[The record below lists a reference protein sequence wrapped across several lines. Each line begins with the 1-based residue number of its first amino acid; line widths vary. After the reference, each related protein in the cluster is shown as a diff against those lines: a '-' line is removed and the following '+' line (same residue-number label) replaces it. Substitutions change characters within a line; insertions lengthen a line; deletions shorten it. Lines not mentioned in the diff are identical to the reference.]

1 MFIED
6 CNHCYFYLLGGSG
19 CQNLWLCPVM
29 GIHASNWRR
38 HVITLIFNLLTSKW
52 GHGSPVSWASLLP
65 IFSLLCPSVL
75 NTGWGTGQRCRTML
89 MSQKYC
95 CILWRYAGFYNSLLK
110 KTDYRFY
117 HFIIKW
123 QHGKNNRTQY
133 PKTKQPRK
141 TKLFNLN
148 TTQDQPHN
156 HPLAR
161 PVQKRNKLSNV
172 TQHMVHLDTCGT
184 PSEWRW
190 TWQILKNMKCCVHSI
205 SQIC

>member
-1 MFIED
+1 M
-6 CNHCYFYLLGGSG
+6 GSWVT
-19 CQNLWLCPVM
+19 CVM
-29 GIHASNWRR
+29 GFPPTNFQLAMPFCSQHRMR
-38 HVITLIFNLLTSKW
+38 HGTEMQNYANEPKILLHPLTL
-52 GHGSPVSWASLLP
+52 
-65 IFSLLCPSVL
+65 C
-75 NTGWGTGQRCRTML
+75 
-89 MSQKYC
+89 
-95 CILWRYAGFYNSLLK
+95 GFYNSLLK

-190 TWQILKNMKCCVHSI
+190 TWQILKKHEMLRAFNFANLLNTLLTTTAVAPH
-205 SQIC
+205 